1 MRKILIYLILI
12 HLILVTY
19 SLQLRSIFIN
29 VPIYRDIIPILL
41 SLYVVVSGQ
50 IRFQTVFDKLIGGY
64 LIYSVFYII
73 FWSALGENIVS
84 MAMLF
89 RNHFMAFVLYY
100 VSRRIFMRQ
109 DALNLLYKFISFTL
123 IIMIASAIFEY
134 FTIKVL
140 AISPFKFFWYDFVFR
155 YDDRYIGNLVGG
167 RGYILPEVTP
177 ILGILG
183 FPHATSAL
191 LVSLIGF
198 YSLPFAKKIITLS
211 DGQYFNLSIK
221 FALILFAS
229 FLIIFFVLK
238 VRTSMVIFLLLFTVV
253 PIFISGKN
261 IYKIFLFVFVLM
273 VLALSNEYVISSAFV
288 SLNEGFSST
297 HYKTSSFGQIISV
310 NPITKITSAAPLNI
324 IAGTPTNPAGS
335 ELRFLTYTL
344 QFGLIWF
351 ILFTALYGYSLF
363 FTYKLIKIKSS
374 SILDKKIQL
383 GILFFLLASFID
395 MGHYARVMW
404 YPMVDIFAILCGVL
418 SSYEFKMKFKQN

>member
-29 VPIYRDIIPILL
+29 IPIYRDIIPILL

-50 IRFQTVFDKLIGGY
+50 IRFQTVFDKLIGCY

-100 VSRRIFMRQ
+100 VSRKIFMRQ

-123 IIMIASAIFEY
+123 IIMTASAIFEY

-140 AISPFKFFWYDFVFR
+140 GISPFKFFWYDFVFR

-191 LVSLIGF
+191 LV
-198 YSLPFAKKIITLS
+198 
-211 DGQYFNLSIK
+211 
-221 FALILFAS
+221 
-229 FLIIFFVLK
+229 
-238 VRTSMVIFLLLFTVV
+238 
-253 PIFISGKN
+253 
-261 IYKIFLFVFVLM
+261 
-273 VLALSNEYVISSAFV
+273 
-288 SLNEGFSST
+288 
-297 HYKTSSFGQIISV
+297 
-310 NPITKITSAAPLNI
+310 
-324 IAGTPTNPAGS
+324 
-335 ELRFLTYTL
+335 
-344 QFGLIWF
+344 
-351 ILFTALYGYSLF
+351 
-363 FTYKLIKIKSS
+363 
-374 SILDKKIQL
+374 
-383 GILFFLLASFID
+383 
-395 MGHYARVMW
+395 
-404 YPMVDIFAILCGVL
+404 
-418 SSYEFKMKFKQN
+418 